1 MGKNLYQT
9 EVEKVVRTGFGVS
22 APSTTEK
29 LPVIPRTASLDEVFQ
44 QLAEHPILQVVDEH
58 GQTTGWVDRPS
69 LFKYLSET
77 VH

>member
-1 MGKNLYQT
+1 
-9 EVEKVVRTGFGVS
+9 
-22 APSTTEK
+22 
-29 LPVIPRTASLDEVFQ
+29 VFQ